1 MNWNEPGADFE
12 AGGFGTAREIPAL
25 NLRDD
30 SLSFEVLG
38 AAPYAM
44 AMQIARLGNSQSPPH
59 ARTRVSPLRPDKQR
73 RHSSRGKR
81 EPCRLQSNQPRPQPT
96 TRVK

>member
-30 SLSFEVLG
+30 SLSL
-38 AAPYAM
+38 
-44 AMQIARLGNSQSPPH
+44 S
-59 ARTRVSPLRPDKQR
+59 
-73 RHSSRGKR
+73 
-81 EPCRLQSNQPRPQPT
+81 
-96 TRVK
+96 